1 MDARLLWL
9 NAAGDG
15 CPALCEG
22 NGLDDDD
29 FTASLM
35 CCACGGG
42 STAVPYVPPA
52 PVSPICEHE
61 VHLDFEDACSRI
73 LQNNIG
79 GEGPDRGAEEL
90 RIGQVGTRSPNH
102 YPYPYPYSYP

>member
-1 MDARLLWL
+1 
-9 NAAGDG
+9 
-15 CPALCEG
+15 
-22 NGLDDDD
+22 
-29 FTASLM
+29 M

-102 YPYPYPYSYP
+102 YPYPYPYPYP